1 MKNAAQQ
8 MKNAAQK
15 MMGKAQANAAQMNMP
30 LENFMPQS
38 DEPGAVNDKQKPQ
51 PQSFRTRR
59 ARSVES
65 RDVPRLLDGALD
77 WFKMKSDSSSG
88 AESSPLDD
96 VPAEYRGL
104 VREYFKALNEGSS
117 K

>member
-1 MKNAAQQ
+1 
-8 MKNAAQK
+8 
-15 MMGKAQANAAQMNMP
+15 
-30 LENFMPQS
+30 
-38 DEPGAVNDKQKPQ
+38 
-51 PQSFRTRR
+51 
-59 ARSVES
+59 
-65 RDVPRLLDGALD
+65 
-77 WFKMKSDSSSG
+77 MKSDSSSG